1 MNEGSDYKRVAEAA
15 LFASGRAMSAQELG
29 TVMGVAS
36 MGYVKSVMDSLI
48 QEYSQREGALE
59 IKSVGDGYV
68 LEVRNQYAQRVA
80 SLAGSPD
87 ITRPSLRILAY
98 ISKNEPLMQS
108 NLVKVFG
115 SSTYDHMKELLEKEF
130 VRTMRIGRT
139 KRIETTSKFREY
151 FSVQAQPQ

>member
-1 MNEGSDYKRVAEAA
+1 MNEGSDYKKVAEAA
-15 LFASGRAMSAQELG
+15 LFASGRAMTAQELG

-36 MGYVKSVMDSLI
+36 MGYVKSVMESLM
-48 QEYSQREGALE
+48 QEYAQREGALE

-98 ISKNEPLMQS
+98 ISKNEPVMQS
-108 NLVKVFG
+108 SIVKAFG
-115 SSTYDHMKELLEKEF
+115 SSAYDHIKELSEKQFIKSARE
-130 VRTMRIGRT
+130 GRT
-139 KRIETTSKFREY
+139 KRIETTHKFKEY
-151 FSVQAQPQ
+151 FEL